1 MKAVVDALDR
11 ELGEG
16 SPLDELTVERLVGR
30 AGVGIGS
37 FYEYFADRNAVIG
50 ALIQR
55 LTQRNFDDLAAH
67 LANGDASSV
76 EALIEQFASVIVE
89 RYLGNPA
96 RNRVIVEGIGRLGMM
111 PMVTEERDRFA
122 QLLAVRLVAFDPT
135 WSKDASDR
143 RMRLVADATMG
154 VISAELLRKKRTPIP
169 LVKEHLARMSIA
181 LVALEP
187 R

>member
-1 MKAVVDALDR
+1 MVDALDR
-11 ELGEG
+11 EIRDGRT
-16 SPLDELTVERLVGR
+16 LDELSVERLVGR

-67 LANGDASSV
+67 LDHGDASSV
-76 EALIEQFASVIVE
+76 QALVEHFAAVVVE
-89 RYLGNPA
+89 RYLGNSG
-96 RNRVIVEGIGRLGMM
+96 RNRVVVEGIGRLGMM

-122 QLLAVRLVAFDPT
+122 ALMAKRLVALDPT
-135 WSKDASDR
+135 WNLAAAER
-143 RMRLVADATMG
+143 RMRVAADAVMG
-154 VISAELLRKKRTPIP
+154 VISAELLRERRSP
-169 LVKEHLARMSIA
+169 LDVVRRQITQLALAI
-181 LVALEP
+181 VAMEP